1 VAGRLIAVFGCG
13 GDRDR
18 GKRPEMG
25 RIAEQGADVVVVTS
39 DNPRTEDPERI
50 IDDIVA
56 GMEGA
61 PWARLEDRRAAIASA
76 IAAADPAR
84 DAVLLA
90 GKGHETYQIRGT
102 TKYPF
107 DEAEIVRELLSET
120 RGTGGEDRR

>member
-1 VAGRLIAVFGCG
+1 
-13 GDRDR
+13 
-18 GKRPEMG
+18 
-25 RIAEQGADVVVVTS
+25 
-39 DNPRTEDPERI
+39 
-50 IDDIVA
+50 
-56 GMEGA
+56 MEGA

-107 DEAEIVRELLSET
+107 DEAEIVRDLTLSASGLLSKKI
-120 RGTGGEDRR
+120 GGPSVRPPQPKPGDWEPSPR